1 VRIEGAWGG
10 HDDPDIRKSARPSR
24 VGSQTM
30 TLRSSHRAAALPFAA
45 LVLAGVI
52 ASEAHAQAPPPAP
65 TTPVAT
71 AEPAAPAAPRM
82 GLMLPQTP
90 ATPAP
95 AVDPGK
101 ASPYHRQKLSA
112 KASNYYPAAWV
123 VDRLRVNYTSSGN
136 LIRFSFRVVEPKRA
150 KALGDHEATPYLV
163 GLRSNVVLQVPTM
176 EKIGQLRQMGANEA
190 GKEYWMVFSNKGNL
204 VRPGDRV
211 NVLIGKFRAEGLVV
225 E

>member
-1 VRIEGAWGG
+1 MMVR
-10 HDDPDIRKSARPSR
+10 SR
-24 VGSQTM
+24 
-30 TLRSSHRAAALPFAA
+30 HRAAAVPLAA
-45 LVLAGVI
+45 LVLGGLFACG
-52 ASEAHAQAPPPAP
+52 ARAQAAPPAP

-71 AEPAAPAAPRM
+71 AEQAAPAAPAAPAPRM
-82 GLMLPQTP
+82 GLMLPQ
-90 ATPAP
+90 AP
-95 AVDPGK
+95 AKPVPAADPGK
-101 ASPYHRQKLSA
+101 ASPYHGMKLSE
-112 KASNYYPAAWV
+112 KARNYYPAAWG